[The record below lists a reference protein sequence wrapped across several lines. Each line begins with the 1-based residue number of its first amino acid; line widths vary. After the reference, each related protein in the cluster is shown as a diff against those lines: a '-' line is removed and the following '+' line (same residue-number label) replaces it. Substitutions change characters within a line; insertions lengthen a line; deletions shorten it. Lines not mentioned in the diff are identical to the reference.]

1 MQGIIFTEFLDLVDE
16 AFGPEVTE
24 ALFEQLELP
33 SGGAYT
39 RVGNYDHEEIVALVK
54 ALSNQVNKPVAELL
68 YSYGY
73 YLFPRLMKLYP
84 QRLSHCYN
92 SFDFLY
98 AVENEIHTHVKK
110 IHVSAEVPT
119 FEFPHRDEHQMQV
132 IYNSKRGLADVAHG
146 LIARCCDHFDEAID
160 IALTDL
166 SGKDKTRVCFL
177 LTKRAGE

>member
-24 ALFEQLELP
+24 ALFEQVELP

-39 RVGNYDHEEIVALVK
+39 RVGNYDHEEIVALVV
-54 ALSNQVNKPVAELL
+54 ALSDRVNKPVAELL
-68 YSYGY
+68 YTYGY
-73 YLFPRLMKLYP
+73 YLFPRLMELYP
-84 QRLSHCYN
+84 QRLSHCDN

-119 FEFPHRDEHQMQV
+119 FEFPKRDENHMEV

-146 LIARCCDHFDEAID
+146 LIARCCDHFEETID
-160 IALTDL
+160 IDLTDL
-166 SGKDKTRVCFL
+166 SGQDKTRVCFR
-177 LTKRAGE
+177 LTRQASE